1 MYCTLQ
7 RWPCT
12 LQDANSRAL
21 ASDYCANSVL
31 RLRPKSTGSGSATLC
46 AIHHIYSRALSSD
59 HVHCSALIA
68 EHWQVTMCTAAS
80 LLPSTGHVSYRAQ
93 TAEHWPLTM
102 CPTKRSQ
109 LSTDQWPS
117 ALQRADSW
125 ALTSDHVPYKELTAE
140 HWPVT
145 MCPTK
150 ELTAEHWP
158 VTMCPTERWQL
169 SQAHK
174 LTSYG
179 KPFRLLLQ
187 WIIKLFCFN
196 LDSNN
201 NNVNAG

>member
-68 EHWQVTMCTAAS
+68 EHWQVTMCSALQRVYCLA
-80 LLPSTGHVSYRAQ
+80 LANGHVSYIAQ

-109 LSTDQWPS
+109 LSTDQWPC

-145 MCPTK
+145 MCPIK

-196 LDSNN
+196 L
-201 NNVNAG
+201 